1 MNQRLSLA
9 SLFIVLVLTLVGCP
23 KTPPSPSRD
32 SLYQKWPPS
41 FRLSPR
47 QLERRVQRLINQER
61 LRHHLPSLKWD
72 ERLRKVAYQH
82 SLSMA
87 RNNYFSHTNERGESP
102 MQRGFRAGLRCSRT
116 TPSGLRRKGIGE
128 NLFQNHLYSAII
140 YRVSRTGRTRRYRWS
155 HAREIISSTVRGWME
170 SPTHR
175 QNILSR
181 LYTHGGVGVA
191 ISLDGKV
198 YITHNFC

>member
-1 MNQRLSLA
+1 MNRRCCFSF
-9 SLFIVLVLTLVGCP
+9 LFAVLVCSTTGCP
-23 KTPPSPSRD
+23 KTSSPPSQS
-32 SLYQKWPPS
+32 SLYQKWPAS

-47 QLERRVQRLINQER
+47 ELERRVQRQVNKERRRNGLAPLRWDVR
-61 LRHHLPSLKWD
+61 LRQ
-72 ERLRKVAYQH
+72 VAYQH

-102 MQRGFRAGLRCSRT
+102 MQRGFRVGLRCSRT

-140 YRVSRTGRTRRYRWS
+140 YRETRAGRTRRYRWS
-155 HAREIISSTVRGWME
+155 HAREIIATTVRGWME